1 MEPGGGLNM
10 EKCGGLTH
18 LYCGD
23 GKGKT
28 TAALGLAIRALGSG
42 FRVVFV
48 QFLKSHATGELSILN
63 GLSDVTVIRGKEGSA
78 FSFSM
83 TEEEKEKTR
92 HLHTEN
98 LKQAIDLGASGECD
112 LLVLDEAVGAYNR
125 NLIDKALLEE
135 FVQNKPER
143 LELVMTGRN
152 PVQWMIDR
160 ADYVS
165 EIKKIKH
172 PYDRGIAARIGIEK

>member
-1 MEPGGGLNM
+1 M
-10 EKCGGLTH
+10 EKNCGLIH

-42 FRVVFV
+42 FRIIFV
-48 QFLKSHATGELSILN
+48 QFLKSHATGELSVLD
-63 GLSDVTVIRGKEGSA
+63 GLPGVTVLRGKEGTA
-78 FSFSM
+78 FSFAM

-92 HLHTEN
+92 LLHTEN
-98 LKQAIDLGASGECD
+98 LKTAIELAASGACD
-112 LLVLDEAVGAYNR
+112 MLVLDEAVGAYNR
-125 NLIDKALLEE
+125 GLIDRTLLEE
-135 FVQNKPER
+135 LVRNKPER

-152 PVQWMIDR
+152 PDQWMIEC

-165 EIKKIKH
+165 EIGKVKH
-172 PYDRGIAARIGIEK
+172 PYDRGIPARLGIEK